1 MPFLSIYDGKDREAR
16 TNANSHLSSKKVGK
30 DRGQEPSEDDN
41 CGVDRAVKN
50 GFEGNVHTIKVD
62 GEEDLAA
69 VACMVLAP
77 YGTNIVYG
85 WPGKGMKLV
94 TTDEQVRKEAELLI
108 EMMEEL

>member
-1 MPFLSIYDGKDREAR
+1 
-16 TNANSHLSSKKVGK
+16 
-30 DRGQEPSEDDN
+30 
-41 CGVDRAVKN
+41 
-50 GFEGNVHTIKVD
+50 
-62 GEEDLAA
+62 
-69 VACMVLAP
+69 MVLAP